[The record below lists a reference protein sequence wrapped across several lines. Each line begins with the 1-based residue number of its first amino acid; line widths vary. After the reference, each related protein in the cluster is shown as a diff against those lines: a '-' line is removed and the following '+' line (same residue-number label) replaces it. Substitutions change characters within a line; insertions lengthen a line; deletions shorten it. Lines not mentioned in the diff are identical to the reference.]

1 MLCYLLNRL
10 QPKIKKKGTANAVQ
24 VENMNYEIVKLE
36 EKTVVGL
43 MACTN
48 NMAPDME
55 QVIGGLWQQFYA
67 GGIYGQIPN
76 KANEKALGIY
86 TDYEEEEKADY
97 SVIVAC
103 EVTAADTPLPEGTIK
118 RTLPAGTYAKFIVK
132 GHMQRA
138 VADFWQELWKMDLP
152 RTFRYDFEEYQNG
165 DLECAEIHIYIS
177 VEE

>member
-1 MLCYLLNRL
+1 
-10 QPKIKKKGTANAVQ
+10 
-24 VENMNYEIVKLE
+24 MNYEIVKLE
-36 EKTVVGL
+36 EKTVIGL
-43 MACTN
+43 MARTN

-67 GGIYGQIPN
+67 GGIYEQIPN

-97 SVIVAC
+97 NVIVAC
-103 EVTAADTPLPEGTIK
+103 EVTDADTLPEGTIK
-118 RTLPAGTYAKFIVK
+118 RILPAGTYAKFIVK

-152 RTFRYDFEEYQNG
+152 RTFRYDFEEYQNE
-165 DLECAEIHIYIS
+165 DMECAEIHIYIS
-177 VEE
+177 VKE